1 MSQRNME
8 PKETTTSALV
18 PKKLHNQPTTPP
30 VVEETKEVVFS
41 SKRFPRDYIL
51 SRNPSSTH
59 VHLHKEARYPLIE
72 PPIPG
77 VIIEGGM
84 LGMISTLKYVDH
96 DIIDE
101 SKFSELIPSKFPMK
115 FISFEIHMIV
125 IEPDMWDRGL

>member
-1 MSQRNME
+1 LQ
-8 PKETTTSALV
+8 
-18 PKKLHNQPTTPP
+18 
-30 VVEETKEVVFS
+30 
-41 SKRFPRDYIL
+41 
-51 SRNPSSTH
+51 
-59 VHLHKEARYPLIE
+59 KEARYPLIK

-101 SKFSELIPSKFPMK
+101 SKFSELIPSKFPMR